1 MSLLEDGKLS
11 TTVDDLAAVAAHDPA
26 RLRPGGASTESA
38 DTRLL
43 PLYYR
48 VKPVIPRRAQLGLRR
63 LYSRRQAGRSF
74 PAWPIEPILV
84 EHQHE
89 RFRKRIRAAGGRAV
103 PFPNFWPGGHR
114 FALTLTH
121 DVEAPAGVENVLP
134 LMELERRYGLAGSW
148 NFVGE
153 GYPLPEGLFDALRA
167 AGCEIGLHGLVHD
180 RSLFKSRKHFDR
192 QLPRIHR
199 LLEEWNAV
207 GFRSPATYR
216 NADWMPMLGCSYD
229 SSFPDTDPFEPQPG
243 GCCSIFPFFLRD
255 LVEVPITMPQDHTL
269 FEILREPSNRI
280 WYDKAEWI
288 VRHHG
293 LITVLVHPD
302 YIITDER
309 LERYEQLLAFLA
321 AQQNGWHALPREV
334 AAWWRA
340 RRALET
346 GTGEERAPAP
356 EEYRH
361 GRPTTAYA
369 REEHGQIIF
378 ES

>member
-1 MSLLEDGKLS
+1 MGDGEP
-11 TTVDDLAAVAAHDPA
+11 TATVDELAAVAAHNPA
-26 RLRPGGASTESA
+26 GLWPEGAPTESVKNP
-38 DTRLL
+38 LL

-48 VKPVIPRRAQLGLRR
+48 VKPLIPRRVQLGMRR
-63 LYSRRQAGRSF
+63 LYSRRQARRPF

-89 RFRKRIRAAGGRAV
+89 RFRERIRAAGGRAV
-103 PFPNFWPGGHR
+103 PFLNFWPDGHR

-121 DVEAPAGVENVLP
+121 DVEGPAGTENVLP
-134 LMELERRYGLAGSW
+134 LVELERRYGMVGSW

-153 GYPLPEGLFDALRA
+153 GYPLPEGLFDALRG

-180 RSLFKSRKHFDR
+180 RSLFSSRKEFER

-199 LLEEWNAV
+199 LLEEWDAV

-216 NADWMPMLGCSYD
+216 NADWMPMLGCRYD

-255 LVEVPITMPQDHTL
+255 LVELPITMPQDHTL
-269 FEILREPSNRI
+269 FEVLREPSNRI

-302 YIITDER
+302 YLLTGER

-321 AQQNGWHALPREV
+321 GQQKGWHALPREV

-346 GTGEERAPAP
+346 GTGEERAPSSD
-356 EEYRH
+356 EYRD

-369 REEHGQIIF
+369 REEEGRIVF
-378 ES
+378 EA